1 MLNFKELEVEKIDVQ
16 TTLSLIGKLLIKNH
30 FNPYSIKATFK
41 NVWKLSKAVNVN
53 ELNKI
58 SLHSN
63 FFLML
68 VRRSSLT
75 SEPWGFDGCIL
86 NHTKGHKHPSKVDFK
101 KTRF

>member
-53 ELNKI
+53 ELNKN
-58 SLHSN
+58 LFAFQ
-63 FFLML
+63 FFPH
-68 VRRSSLT
+68 VGK
-75 SEPWGFDGCIL
+75 EIVFD
-86 NHTKGHKHPSKVDFK
+86 
-101 KTRF
+101 